1 MNLKTAVTLISAA
14 VCLLAGQA
22 AFAQRVPGPEGSKM
36 ELKWP
41 DFKITKDS
49 ASPSKQPQPF
59 YVQGREGRMMDL
71 SKLTESIL
79 QHRALEAKKQ
89 EVKKQAAKPKQTKK
103 DSFVPFY
110 LMGREG
116 HMMQLGNTVN
126 SLKEKRQ
133 EIKENK
139 KEEKKQPA
147 KPQPKKEKSVI
158 ERLSEP
164 GRLQAL

>member
-59 YVQGREGRMMDL
+59 YVQGRQGRMMDL

-103 DSFVPFY
+103 DSVVPFY

-133 EIKENK
+133 DVKEDK

>member
-1 MNLKTAVTLISAA
+1 MNFKTAVTLISAA

-103 DSFVPFY
+103 DSVVPFY

-116 HMMQLGNTVN
+116 HIMQLGNTVN

-133 EIKENK
+133 EVKENK

-147 KPQPKKEKSVI
+147 QPQPKKEKSVI

>member
-103 DSFVPFY
+103 DSVVPFY

-133 EIKENK
+133 EVKENK

-147 KPQPKKEKSVI
+147 KPQPKKEKPVI

>member
-22 AFAQRVPGPEGSKM
+22 VFAQRVPGPEGSKM

-103 DSFVPFY
+103 DSVVPFY

-133 EIKENK
+133 EVKEDK

>member
-133 EIKENK
+133 EVKENK
-139 KEEKKQPA
+139 KGEKKQPA

>member
-133 EIKENK
+133 EVKENK

>member
-103 DSFVPFY
+103 DSVVPFY

-133 EIKENK
+133 EVKENK
-139 KEEKKQPA
+139 KGEKKQPA

>member
-49 ASPSKQPQPF
+49 ASPSKQPQLF

-103 DSFVPFY
+103 DSVVPFY

-133 EIKENK
+133 EVKENK